1 MGKVPITIALQR
13 WRYLGIWH
21 LSLDW
26 GRFSLF
32 YLQSHHLY
40 GFMYSLTWTIWPL
53 LKVIII
59 LVMMLIM
66 AITRWSWRRWLRGS
80 QRRVQQTSSCTTKR
94 MQVVK
99 ITTKVFLKRK
109 YKEKYNKYK
118 YKYNKE
124 DAGSEHL
131 FFKNIGLNYC
141 SKKNS
146 RKIIKKIVMV
156 GPQRC
161 WGSFHVQISL
171 CSNNIMYSEVTIIR
185 WRCWQ

>member
-1 MGKVPITIALQR
+1 MTVVKFQGSYWIRNWVWFILVSKRKQQKRFDQSLLNWQKLTWEKFRLQS
-13 WRYLGIWH
+13 LCNVGDIWE
-21 LSLDW
+21 SGTWVIDW

-131 FFKNIGLNYC
+131 FLKV
-141 SKKNS
+141 S
-146 RKIIKKIVMV
+146 V
-156 GPQRC
+156 
-161 WGSFHVQISL
+161 
-171 CSNNIMYSEVTIIR
+171 
-185 WRCWQ
+185 